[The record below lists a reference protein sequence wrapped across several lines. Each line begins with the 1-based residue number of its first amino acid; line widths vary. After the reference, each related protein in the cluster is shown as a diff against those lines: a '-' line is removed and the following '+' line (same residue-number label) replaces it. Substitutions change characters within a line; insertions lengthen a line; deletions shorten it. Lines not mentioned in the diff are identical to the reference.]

1 MVMLWTIIPIRV
13 KLAWFIGHIYPLY
26 VTFSYKILK
35 IKNSQNYSN
44 H

>member
-1 MVMLWTIIPIRV
+1 MVMLWTVIPIRV

-26 VTFSYKILK
+26 VTISYKK
-35 IKNSQNYSN
+35 KSQNFSN